1 MTPAFRHA
9 SSTAPTVSHA
19 CGSETSNPSARSSAC
34 TSAPFS
40 RKRSTIAAP
49 IPEAPPVTSAVR
61 GNIGSYCRIR
71 IAMTI
76 PFTGVPLHE
85 LGPLV
90 RRIDEAGYDSVWSAE
105 STEFDGFTP
114 LVVAAEHSTR
124 LRLAT
129 GIVNVYTRGPALLA
143 QTAAAA
149 ANVSNGRFVLGL
161 GASSNVIVEQ
171 WNGVPFRRPLA
182 KVEETVEYLREVLA
196 GERGTGGFRLASP
209 PEQPV
214 PIVLAALRDRML
226 GLAARVADG
235 AFTNFLPL
243 SRSAKVVDA
252 FGVPE
257 KELACRFF
265 SIHGPDAEALAT
277 AKRIFVA
284 YATVPVYAEF
294 FRWLGFG
301 DEIEPVIEAWNAG
314 DRKRALELAPE
325 ALIRE
330 TFLLGPVEAQRERLA
345 EFEAAGIQTAVLAL
359 SCPPAAVPD
368 VIGSF
373 TPR

>member
-1 MTPAFRHA
+1 
-9 SSTAPTVSHA
+9 
-19 CGSETSNPSARSSAC
+19 
-34 TSAPFS
+34 
-40 RKRSTIAAP
+40 
-49 IPEAPPVTSAVR
+49 
-61 GNIGSYCRIR
+61 
-71 IAMTI
+71 MTI

-124 LRLAT
+124 MRLAT

-143 QTAAAA
+143 QTAAAV
-149 ANVSNGRFVLGL
+149 ANVSDGRFVLGL

-171 WNGVPFRRPLA
+171 WNGIPFRRPLA
-182 KVEETVEYLREVLA
+182 KVEETVEYLRKVLA
-196 GERGTGGFRLASP
+196 GERGTGGFKLATP

-243 SRSAKVVDA
+243 SRAAKVVDA
-252 FGVPE
+252 FAAPE

-265 SIHGPDAEALAT
+265 SINGPEDEALVA
-277 AKRIFVA
+277 AKRMFVA

-294 FRWLGFG
+294 FRWLGFR
-301 DEIEPVIEAWNAG
+301 DEIDPVVAAWNEG
-314 DRKRALELAPE
+314 DRKHALELAPD
-325 ALIRE
+325 ALVRDV
-330 TFLLGPVEAQRERLA
+330 FLLGPVEAQRERL
-345 EFEAAGIQTAVLAL
+345 EAFGEAGITTAVLTL
-359 SCPPAAVPD
+359 SCMPDRLPALIDEFAPD
-368 VIGSF
+368 
-373 TPR
+373 

>member
-1 MTPAFRHA
+1 
-9 SSTAPTVSHA
+9 
-19 CGSETSNPSARSSAC
+19 
-34 TSAPFS
+34 
-40 RKRSTIAAP
+40 
-49 IPEAPPVTSAVR
+49 
-61 GNIGSYCRIR
+61 
-71 IAMTI
+71 MTI

-143 QTAAAA
+143 QTAAAL

-171 WNGVPFRRPLA
+171 WNGIPFRRPLT
-182 KVEETVEYLREVLA
+182 KVEETVEYLRKVLA
-196 GERGTGGFRLASP
+196 GERGTGGFKIATP

-226 GLAARVADG
+226 GLAARIADG

-243 SRSAKVVDA
+243 SRAAKVSDA
-252 FGVPE
+252 FAAPE

-265 SIHGPDAEALAT
+265 SINGPEDEALVA
-277 AKRIFVA
+277 AKRMFVA

-301 DEIEPVIEAWNAG
+301 DEIDPVVEAWNEG
-314 DRKRALELAPE
+314 DRKHALELAPD
-325 ALIRE
+325 ALVRDV
-330 TFLLGPVEAQRERLA
+330 FLLGPVEAQRERL
-345 EFEAAGIQTAVLAL
+345 EAFGEAGITTAVLTL
-359 SCPPAAVPD
+359 SCKPDQLPALIDEFAP
-368 VIGSF
+368 G
-373 TPR
+373 